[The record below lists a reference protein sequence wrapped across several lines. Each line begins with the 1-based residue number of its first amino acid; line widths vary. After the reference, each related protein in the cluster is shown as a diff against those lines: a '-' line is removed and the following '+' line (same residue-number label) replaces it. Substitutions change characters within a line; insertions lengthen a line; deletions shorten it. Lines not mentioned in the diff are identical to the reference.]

1 MCVCG
6 MCVCVYV
13 CVCVRRVCVCVVC
26 VSVVCGVSV
35 SMCVC
40 VRRVCV
46 SVCVLQVNNTLSIPH
61 TFPLRTAITRILAT
75 DRDAGQ
81 NAALVYSCASA
92 NDSGLFGMDPST
104 GDLLLQRYMSRR
116 QVGLYILRVAA
127 HDQGTPQ
134 LSNQTVLLLDVYFD
148 NRY

>member
-1 MCVCG
+1 
-6 MCVCVYV
+6 MCVCVFVV
-13 CVCVRRVCVCVVC
+13 CVCAWCVCLW
-26 VSVVCGVSV
+26 CGVSV